1 MTRSP
6 WCRIHHSIVAV
17 AILAL
22 FAPRAIAQAP
32 ASSGVVEGRVTD
44 GATGEALPGAR
55 LTIPGSAIETSTDRQ
70 GAFRLTGVPAGQQT
84 ILVSYL
90 GRRDETVDVDVI
102 AGSTR
107 RLDVNMGTR
116 RFEEAITV
124 EAELIRDAQARA
136 LNQQKTAANITNVVS
151 ADQIGSFPD
160 ANAAETV
167 QRIPGIS
174 ITKDQGEGRYVN
186 IRGTDPRLNSMMING
201 ERIPAPDPLLRQV
214 ALDVVPSEL
223 LQAIEVSKALTPDM
237 DADAIGGSVNLV
249 MKTAPERFRVLGA
262 IGGGYNQML
271 SSYGQSDYTLT
282 GGRRFGAGRYGV
294 IGSVTGSEIHRGNQ
308 DMEVVYTN
316 TLGLNELNPRY
327 YQVNRR
333 RTGATGA
340 IDFKPT
346 DNSSYTVRAV
356 FNRFIDDHENRQ
368 RVPVAGWQRPHRS
381 RAARSDSYRT
391 DRIARRYGALDCQ
404 RSGHARLRA
413 PLGLFRS
420 VRSADDD
427 DDISGI
433 ACDVRPECH
442 CHVQSTRTTSRRTRR
457 TTT

>member
-1 MTRSP
+1 MTRLS
-6 WCRIHHSIVAV
+6 WRCIYRSIVVV

-22 FAPRAIAQAP
+22 FAPQAAAQAP
-32 ASSGVVEGRVTD
+32 TASFGVVEGRVTD

-55 LTIPGSAIETSTDRQ
+55 LTIPGSAIETSTDRE
-70 GAFRLTGVPAGQQT
+70 GLFRLTGVPAGQQT

-90 GRRDETVDVDVI
+90 GRRDETVEVDVI

-107 RLDVNMGTR
+107 RLDVNMGTN
-116 RFEEAITV
+116 RFEEAVTV
-124 EAELIRDAQARA
+124 RPNSFAMRRRAR
-136 LNQQKTAANITNVVS
+136 LNQQKTASNITNVVS

-249 MKTAPERFRVLGA
+249 MKTAPEKFRLLGA

-271 SSYGQSDYTLT
+271 SSYGQNDYTLT

-340 IDFKPT
+340 IDFRPT
-346 DNSSYTVRAV
+346 DNSSYTVRGGVQSLHRRSREPSTRAV
-356 FNRFIDDHENRQ
+356 ARRKQ
-368 RVPVAGWQRPHRS
+368 PHRS
-381 RAARSDSYRT
+381 RTAGSHTCRA
-391 DRIARRYGALDCQ
+391 DRITGHHGAHHCARVGD
-404 RSGHARLRA
+404 ARLRT
-413 PLGLFRS
+413 PVGILRP
-420 VRSADDD
+420 VRSIDDD

-433 ACDVRPECH
+433 ACDVRTECVGDINRPE
-442 CHVQSTRTTSRRTRR
+442 QRPGQPDQR
-457 TTT
+457 